1 VSSKA
6 HIESASFIGK
16 QKGQKEAK
24 RIKKALFVPFVLFC
38 LFCFHLAI
46 LCALFV
52 FSTSIAI
59 KPMTDFELLCQ
70 QLSGRLAPLAELQI
84 EPDRIP
90 QAAVTIILREEE
102 RAAQALIIKRAERP
116 GDHWSGH
123 LALPG
128 GRVDPIKDAD
138 LLTTAAR
145 EAYEEVGIDL
155 LNGGSFIG
163 RLPVITP
170 NHHLLPRIE
179 IAPFVAIAP
188 AIFSIQLNH
197 EVDNVFWVPVS
208 QLKRT
213 GLSGEFRMKFGDVI
227 KKWPA
232 YPSEGGPI
240 WGITERIITS
250 FLSSLPC

>member
-1 VSSKA
+1 
-6 HIESASFIGK
+6 
-16 QKGQKEAK
+16 
-24 RIKKALFVPFVLFC
+24 
-38 LFCFHLAI
+38 
-46 LCALFV
+46 
-52 FSTSIAI
+52 
-59 KPMTDFELLCQ
+59 MTDFELLCQ
-70 QLSGRLAPLAELQI
+70 RLSERLAPLAELQI

-90 QAAVTIILREEE
+90 QAAVTIILREEGG
-102 RAAQALIIKRAERP
+102 AAQALIIKRAERL

-138 LLTTAAR
+138 LLATAAR

-155 LNGGSFIG
+155 LRGGSFIG
-163 RLPVITP
+163 RLPAITP
-170 NHHLLPRIE
+170 NNSLLPRIE

-188 AIFSIQLNH
+188 AIFSMQLNH
-197 EVDNVFWVPVS
+197 EVNMTYWVSVS
-208 QLKRT
+208 QLKRE
-213 GLSGEFRMKFGDVI
+213 GLSSEFRMKFGEVI

-250 FLSSLPC
+250 FLSSLQC